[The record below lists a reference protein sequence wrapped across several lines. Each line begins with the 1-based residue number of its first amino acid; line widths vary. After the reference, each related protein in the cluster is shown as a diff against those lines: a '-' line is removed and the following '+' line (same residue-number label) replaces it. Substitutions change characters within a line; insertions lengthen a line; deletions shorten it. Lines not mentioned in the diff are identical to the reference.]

1 MEMFTVNLKQ
11 DSPSVELA
19 IANMEIEIE
28 IAKKCGIG
36 IIKFIHG
43 YGSHGVGGAIMIAVR
58 NRLRDLKKQKQIK
71 DYFSGEE
78 WDISNAKRFELIS
91 SVSNLYGDEDLNH
104 TNPGITFVV
113 I

>member
-1 MEMFTVNLKQ
+1 MELITVNLKYE
-11 DSPSVELA
+11 SPSVELA

-28 IAKKCGIG
+28 IAKKCGVG
-36 IIKFIHG
+36 LIKFIHG
-43 YGSHGVGGAIMIAVR
+43 YGSHGVGGAILLAVR
-58 NRLRDLKKQKQIK
+58 NRARELKKQKHIK

-78 WDISNAKRFELIS
+78 WALSNSKRFELIS

-104 TNPGITFVV
+104 SNPGITFVV